1 MPRRKSDE
9 QDAVMDQ
16 ESQVELESV
25 EKTDEAGEK
34 EVKPRKRRIVKKV
47 SSEESASAES
57 QTKEETPEVKEEKS
71 EGVPAEKTEAPA
83 ETFSE

>member
-34 EVKPRKRRIVKKV
+34 
-47 SSEESASAES
+47 
-57 QTKEETPEVKEEKS
+57 
-71 EGVPAEKTEAPA
+71 
-83 ETFSE
+83 